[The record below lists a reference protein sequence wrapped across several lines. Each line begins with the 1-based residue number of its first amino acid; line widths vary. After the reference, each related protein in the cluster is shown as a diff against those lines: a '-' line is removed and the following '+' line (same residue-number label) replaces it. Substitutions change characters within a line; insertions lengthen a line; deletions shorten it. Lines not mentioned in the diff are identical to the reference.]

1 MVAGRE
7 PPPAPDRDFVDI
19 ATKTCEMCES
29 PCQAGNLT
37 EFQDGPMKL
46 NTCHAPQPLDSL
58 SPGVAMVRSDQVVL
72 GRILGQGTFC
82 EVTESHFLA
91 ATHFDDSI
99 QDPNC
104 DSSYETSVTR
114 QRCHSTTTIDSSR
127 HSSTIDSSR
136 HSEGSFSG
144 GDRAY
149 VIKSLRSEMRNRSHG
164 LDGSESFAGALR
176 DLEMEAQ
183 FLQKLEHPNIVTLHA
198 VSELPPHDPGFFLV
212 VDRLYETLA
221 ERLRHWAIRANKS
234 TLDAKGPRSS
244 LRQSR
249 RLDTFRILG
258 ERLADA
264 YSLGNAVAH
273 LHDHRIV
280 HRDLKTTNIGYD
292 LHGCLKVFDF
302 GLAVELPPV
311 PKGNSG
317 ELTGNNGPV
326 YEFGTC
332 GSLRYMAPEVIM
344 GRPYNAAVDVY
355 ALSLLVWQMLTLQ
368 LPYAQLSTES
378 MFEESVC
385 RKKDRPPL
393 GEIPS
398 SIATCIKT
406 VLDQGWHPD
415 VQVRSTIRQ
424 FQTGLDQV
432 LQHHQNSARKCKR
445 SCGLKSALE
454 RRWRQLEVRRRA
466 TSLE

>member
-7 PPPAPDRDFVDI
+7 PPPAVDARHCDLVDS
-19 ATKTCEMCES
+19 ATKACEMCES
-29 PCQAGNLT
+29 PCRAGNPT
-37 EFQDGPMKL
+37 ESENGPMKVDACL
-46 NTCHAPQPLDSL
+46 VPQADSL
-58 SPGVAMVRSDQVVL
+58 SPGVAIVRSDQVVL

-82 EVTESHFLA
+82 EVTESHILA
-91 ATHFDDSI
+91 ATHFDDSMR
-99 QDPNC
+99 DPNC
-104 DSSYETSVTR
+104 DSSYENSVTR
-114 QRCHSTTTIDSSR
+114 QRCHATTTIDSSR

-136 HSEGSFSG
+136 HSSEGSFSG

-149 VIKSLRSEMRNRSHG
+149 VIKSLRSEMRNRNHG
-164 LDGSESFAGALR
+164 LDGSENFVGALR

-221 ERLRHWAIRANKS
+221 ERLRHWAIRASKS
-234 TLDAKGPRSS
+234 TLDARGARSS

-273 LHDHRIV
+273 LHEHRIV

-311 PKGNSG
+311 PKG
-317 ELTGNNGPV
+317 TGNNGPV

-385 RKKDRPPL
+385 LKKDRPPL

-415 VQVRSTIRQ
+415 AQVRSTIHQ

-432 LQHHQNSARKCKR
+432 LQHHQNSARKCKH

-454 RRWRQLEVRRRA
+454 RRWRRLEERRRA